1 MVIKIIFILFMKCSI
16 ITISKIKTNMTGYRV
31 SNSTSTGCFSV
42 SLDFVATF
50 KSLARWRI

>member
-1 MVIKIIFILFMKCSI
+1 
-16 ITISKIKTNMTGYRV
+16 MTGYRV

-50 KSLARWRI
+50 KSLARWRIWIQTVWVQNM